1 MSVLVEQHRGE
12 KGTALIGTVIKE
24 RYKVLR
30 LLGEGGMGG
39 VYEAEHVEVGKHVAV
54 KFVSAVH
61 AQSTQIAARLKRE
74 ARSTGALE
82 SDHIVQ
88 VFDAGEDQVHGL
100 FLVMELLRGKDLA
113 VLLEGGKRVSVLDAS
128 LIAFQAALG
137 LERAHDAGII
147 HRDLKPANVFVC
159 EKQDG
164 RAIVKLV
171 DFGIAK
177 LVRDAN
183 EEGLDPGITR
193 AGAVLG
199 TPQYMSPEQA
209 QGLDTLD
216 LRTDV
221 YSLGAV
227 LFELITGEPPHPNM
241 PTYEQTILRIVITD
255 APRLSEK
262 MPEVSRDL
270 DDLVA
275 SMLARDPNGRP
286 PHMRAVRAALTRMF
300 PDLEQRNLPFA
311 QLATAPNDPRTSAT
325 IAAATVMLP
334 PSAPPPGPGM
344 RPVAQSYSGTP
355 GAPAAQA
362 VTAGPGNSWPPQ
374 PVHQRTSAGVSF
386 ESRAEPSKGAPFAI
400 IGAILVVLLA
410 IGGGGAWLA
419 RAKLVSVLAAP
430 GATAATSTMTTADR
444 VPGAVA
450 SASQPSAS
458 SATSGSA
465 TSTASSAPSA
475 VPAASAASS
484 AVTTNT
490 QAVAIK
496 RPPSG
501 TGKTPPTPGSST
513 TSGKPQDR
521 QLGGTG
527 LTDHF

>member
-1 MSVLVEQHRGE
+1 MTAGGE
-12 KGTALIGTVIKE
+12 KGTDLIGTVIKE

-39 VYEAEHVEVGKHVAV
+39 VYECEHVEVGKHVAV

-61 AQSTQIAARLKRE
+61 AQSPQIAARLKRE

-88 VFDAGEDQVHGL
+88 VFDAGEDPVHGL

-164 RAIVKLV
+164 RAVVKLV

-227 LFELITGEPPHPNM
+227 VFELITGEAPHPNM
-241 PTYEQTILRIVITD
+241 PTYEQTILRIVMSD
-255 APRLSEK
+255 APRLSQK
-262 MPEVSRDL
+262 IADVSRDL

-311 QLATAPNDPRTSAT
+311 QLAIIPTNDRGSLAQP
-325 IAAATVMLP
+325 AATVVLP
-334 PSAPPPGPGM
+334 PSAPPPGPAM
-344 RPVAQSYSGTP
+344 RPLAPSYSNAP
-355 GAPAAQA
+355 GVTGAQA
-362 VTAGPGNSWPPQ
+362 VTGAPHNSWPPQ
-374 PVHQRTSAGVSF
+374 QVSPRTSAGVSF
-386 ESRAEPSKGAPFAI
+386 ESRTEPSGNGSRAAFAI
-400 IGAILVVLLA
+400 VGAIVLVLLLL
-410 IGGGGAWLA
+410 GGGGVWLA
-419 RAKLVSVLAAP
+419 RAKLKSVLASQ
-430 GATAATSTMTTADR
+430 GAAAATSAMTTTTDVLVPTAVPSENA
-444 VPGAVA
+444 VPGAVGSA
-450 SASQPSAS
+450 SASAAPVASVAAQTSATTAGTPSAL
-458 SATSGSA
+458 AGSGK
-465 TSTASSAPSA
+465 
-475 VPAASAASS
+475 
-484 AVTTNT
+484 T
-490 QAVAIK
+490 Q
-496 RPPSG
+496 RPP
-501 TGKTPPTPGSST
+501 T
-513 TSGKPQDR
+513 TSGKNPPPPSSAKPHDR

-527 LTDHF
+527 LTDNF